1 MDLRKAPL
9 DLIDPFDPL
18 NFLNPLYRLRRLLMN
33 LKKTPLALSL
43 AMTLSL
49 GVMGAAGN
57 ASAAEIVIATVN
69 NGHMIEMQKLTPF
82 FEKANPGIT
91 VKWVTLEEGVLRQR
105 VTTDIATKGGQFDVM
120 TIGMYETPIW
130 GKKGWLAELKT
141 DGAFDVD
148 DLLPAMRN
156 GLSVDGKL
164 YAAPFYGES
173 SMLMYRKDLTD
184 KAGVKFAE
192 RPTWT
197 DVRDAAAKIH
207 DPKNGVYGICLRGK
221 PGWGDNMAFLTTMAN
236 SFGAQWFDMQWKP
249 QLTSK
254 PWKEAVTFYVDLL
267 KKYGPP
273 GSASNS
279 FNEILALYN
288 EGKCGMWIDATIAA
302 SFITDPKQSKVADK
316 VAFAQGPY
324 AVTQKGA
331 NWLWAWALAI
341 PAGTKNADSAQKF
354 IAWATSKDYINLVA
368 KEKGWAAVP
377 TGTRKSTYANPE
389 FMKAAKF
396 AAAEKAA
403 IDSANPNDSTLPKS
417 PYVGVQFAAIPEFQA
432 IGVAVGQQ
440 MSSALAGK
448 STVDA
453 ALKASQ
459 LVADR
464 EMRKGGYYK

>member
-1 MDLRKAPL
+1 MKLKAS
-9 DLIDPFDPL
+9 
-18 NFLNPLYRLRRLLMN
+18 
-33 LKKTPLALSL
+33 LALAFGL
-43 AMTLSL
+43 VA
-49 GVMGAAGN
+49 GAAF
-57 ASAAEIVIATVN
+57 AQTELVVATVN
-69 NGHMIEMQKLTPF
+69 NGHMIEMQKLTPH
-82 FEKANPGIT
+82 FEKANPDIK

-130 GKKGWLAELKT
+130 SKKGWLKEIKPDA
-141 DGAFDVD
+141 GYDVD
-148 DLLPAMRN
+148 DLLPAIRD

-184 KAGVKFAE
+184 KAGIKFAE
-192 RPTWT
+192 RPTWN

-221 PGWGDNMAFLTTMAN
+221 PGWGDNMAFLSTMAN
-236 SFGAQWFDMQWKP
+236 SFGAQWFDMSWKP
-249 QLTSK
+249 QLESK
-254 PWKEAVTFYVDLL
+254 PWKDAVTFYVDLL
-267 KKYGPP
+267 KNYGPP
-273 GSASNS
+273 GSAANS
-279 FNEILALYN
+279 FNEILALFN
-288 EGKCGMWIDATIAA
+288 EGKCGMWVDATIAA

-331 NWLWAWALAI
+331 NWLWAWSLAI
-341 PAGTKNADSAQKF
+341 PAGTKNTDAAQKF
-354 IAWATSKDYINLVA
+354 ISWATSKDYINLVG

-432 IGVAVGQQ
+432 IGLAVGQQ
-440 MSSALAGK
+440 MSSLLAGK
-448 STVDA
+448 TTVDA

-459 LVADR
+459 TAADR

>member
-1 MDLRKAPL
+1 MKLKATL
-9 DLIDPFDPL
+9 TIAVGLLI
-18 NFLNPLYRLRRLLMN
+18 
-33 LKKTPLALSL
+33 
-43 AMTLSL
+43 
-49 GVMGAAGN
+49 
-57 ASAAEIVIATVN
+57 ASAGAEATDLVIATVN

-82 FEKANPGIT
+82 FEKAYPDIK

-130 GKKGWLAELKT
+130 GKKGWLTEIKPDPAY
-141 DGAFDVD
+141 DVD

-173 SMLMYRKDLTD
+173 SMLMYRKDLAD
-184 KAGVKFAE
+184 KAGVTFAE
-192 RPTWT
+192 RPTWAQ
-197 DVRDAAAKIH
+197 VKDAAAKMN
-207 DPKNGVYGICLRGK
+207 DPKAGVYGICLRGK
-221 PGWGDNMAFLTTMAN
+221 PGWGDNMAFITTMVN
-236 SFGAQWFDMQWKP
+236 SYGGQWFDMSWKP
-249 QLTSK
+249 QLESK
-254 PWKEAVTFYVDLL
+254 PWHDAITDYVELL

-273 GSASNS
+273 GSSANS

-288 EGKCGMWIDATIAA
+288 EGKCAMWIDATIAA

-324 AVTQKGA
+324 SATQKGA

-341 PAGTKNADSAQKF
+341 PAGTKNADAAQKF
-354 IAWATSKDYINLVA
+354 INWATSKDYIALVA
-368 KEKGWAAVP
+368 KEKGWGSVP

-389 FMKAAKF
+389 FLKAAKF
-396 AAAEKAA
+396 ADAEKKA
-403 IDSANPNDSTLPKS
+403 IDSANANDSTLPKS

-432 IGVAVGQQ
+432 IGIAVGQQ

-448 STVDA
+448 VSVDE

-459 LVADR
+459 AAAER
-464 EMRKGGYYK
+464 EMKKGGYYK

>member
-1 MDLRKAPL
+1 MK
-9 DLIDPFDPL
+9 
-18 NFLNPLYRLRRLLMN
+18 
-33 LKKTPLALSL
+33 LKITLAL
-43 AMTLSL
+43 TLS
-49 GVMGAAGN
+49 MGLLAGTQAAT
-57 ASAAEIVIATVN
+57 EIVVATVN
-69 NGHMIEMQKLTPF
+69 NGHMIEMQKLTPH
-82 FEKANPGIT
+82 FERANPDIK

-130 GKKGWLAELKT
+130 GKKGWLNEIKT
-141 DGAFDVD
+141 TPAYDVD

-156 GLSVDGKL
+156 GLSVNGKL

-184 KAGVKFAE
+184 KAGITFAE
-192 RPTWT
+192 RPTWN

-207 DPKNGVYGICLRGK
+207 DPKGGVYGICLRGK
-221 PGWGDNMAFLTTMAN
+221 PGWGDNMAFLSTMVN
-236 SFGAQWFDMQWKP
+236 SFGGQWFDMAWKP
-249 QLTSK
+249 QLESK
-254 PWKEAVTFYVDLL
+254 PWKDAVTFYVDLL

-273 GSASNS
+273 GSSSNS

-288 EGKCGMWIDATIAA
+288 EGKCGMWVDATIAA

-324 AVTQKGA
+324 TATTKGA
-331 NWLWAWALAI
+331 NWLWAWSLAI
-341 PAGTKNADSAQKF
+341 PAGTKNAEASQKF
-354 IAWATSKDYINLVA
+354 IAWATSKEYINLVG

-377 TGTRKSTYANPE
+377 TGTRKSTYANAE
-389 FMKAAKF
+389 FQKAAKF
-396 AAAEKAA
+396 AEAEKKA

-432 IGVAVGQQ
+432 IGLAVGQQ

-448 STVDA
+448 STVDN

-459 LVADR
+459 VVADR
-464 EMRKGGYYK
+464 EMRKAGYYK

>member
-1 MDLRKAPL
+1 MKLKAS
-9 DLIDPFDPL
+9 
-18 NFLNPLYRLRRLLMN
+18 
-33 LKKTPLALSL
+33 LAL
-43 AMTLSL
+43 AFGL
-49 GVMGAAGN
+49 GTACAV
-57 ASAAEIVIATVN
+57 SATDLVIATVN
-69 NGHMIEMQKLTPF
+69 NGHMIEMQKHTAD
-82 FEKANPGIT
+82 FEKAHPDIKL
-91 VKWVTLEEGVLRQR
+91 KWVTLEEGTLRSR

-130 GKKGWLAELKT
+130 GKKGWLKELKP
-141 DGAFDVD
+141 DASYDVD

-164 YAAPFYGES
+164 YAVPFYGES

-184 KAGVKFAE
+184 KAGIKFSD
-192 RPTWT
+192 RPTWEE
-197 DVRDAAAKIH
+197 VRTAAEKIN
-207 DPKNGVYGICLRGK
+207 DPKAGVYGICLRGK
-221 PGWGDNMAFLTTMAN
+221 PGWGDNMAFITTMVN
-236 SFGAQWFDMQWKP
+236 SFGGQWFDMGWKP
-249 QLTSK
+249 QLESK
-254 PWKEAVTFYVDLL
+254 PWHDAITFYVDLL

-273 GSASNS
+273 GSSANS

-324 AVTQKGA
+324 TATQKGA

-341 PAGTKNADSAQKF
+341 PAGTKNTEAAQKF
-354 IAWATSKDYINLVA
+354 VTWATSKEYINLIA
-368 KEKGWAAVP
+368 KDKGWAAVP

-396 AAAEKAA
+396 AEAEKKA

-432 IGVAVGQQ
+432 IGIAVGQQ
-440 MSSALAGK
+440 MSAALSGK
-448 STVDA
+448 ETVDQ
-453 ALKASQ
+453 ALKAAQ
-459 LVADR
+459 AAAER
-464 EMRKGGYYK
+464 EMKKGGYYK

>member
-1 MDLRKAPL
+1 MT
-9 DLIDPFDPL
+9 
-18 NFLNPLYRLRRLLMN
+18 
-33 LKKTPLALSL
+33 LKTKLALSL
-43 AMTLSL
+43 SLS
-49 GVMGAAGN
+49 MAIATGAF
-57 ASAAEIVIATVN
+57 AATEIVVATVN
-69 NGHMIEMQKLTPF
+69 NGHMIEMQKLTPH
-82 FEKANPGIT
+82 FEKAFPDIK
-91 VKWVTLEEGVLRQR
+91 VKWVTLEEGMLRQR

-130 GKKGWLAELKT
+130 GKKGWLKEIKPDAAY
-141 DGAFDVD
+141 DID
-148 DLLPAMRN
+148 DLLPAMRD

-184 KAGVKFAE
+184 KAGIKFAD
-192 RPTWT
+192 RPTWN

-236 SFGAQWFDMQWKP
+236 SFGAQLFDMNWKP
-249 QLTSK
+249 QFESK
-254 PWKEAVTFYVDLL
+254 PWKDAATFYVDLL

-273 GSASNS
+273 GSSANS

-288 EGKCGMWIDATIAA
+288 EGKCGMWVDATIAA

-331 NWLWAWALAI
+331 NWLWAWSLAI
-341 PAGTKNADSAQKF
+341 PAGTKNTEAAQKF
-354 IAWATSKDYINLVA
+354 ISWATSKEYINLVG
-368 KEKGWAAVP
+368 KEKGWASVP
-377 TGTRKSTYANPE
+377 TGTRKSTYANAD
-389 FMKAAKF
+389 FQKAAKF
-396 AAAEKAA
+396 ATAEKAA
-403 IDSANPNDSTLPKS
+403 IDSANPNDSTLAKS

-432 IGVAVGQQ
+432 IGIAVGQQ
-440 MSSALAGK
+440 MSAALAGK
-448 STVDA
+448 TSVDD
-453 ALKASQ
+453 ALKTSQ
-459 LVADR
+459 KAADR

>member
-1 MDLRKAPL
+1 MKLKAS
-9 DLIDPFDPL
+9 
-18 NFLNPLYRLRRLLMN
+18 
-33 LKKTPLALSL
+33 LSL
-43 AMTLSL
+43 IFGLS
-49 GVMGAAGN
+49 AAVA
-57 ASAAEIVIATVN
+57 ASAGDLVIATVN
-69 NGHMIEMQKLTPF
+69 NGHMIEMQKLTPH
-82 FEKANPGIT
+82 FEKANPGVK
-91 VKWVTLEEGVLRQR
+91 VKWVTLEEGTLRSR

-130 GKKGWLAELKT
+130 GKKGWLNELKM
-141 DGAFDVD
+141 DAAYDVD

-184 KAGVKFAE
+184 KAGIKFAE
-192 RPTWT
+192 RPTWNE
-197 DVRDAAAKIH
+197 VRDAAAKIH

-221 PGWGDNMAFLTTMAN
+221 PGWGDNMAFLSTMAN
-236 SFGAQWFDMQWKP
+236 SFGAQWFDMSWKP
-249 QLTSK
+249 QLESK
-254 PWKEAVTFYVDLL
+254 PWKDAVTFYVDLL
-267 KKYGPP
+267 KNYGPP
-273 GSASNS
+273 GSSANS

-316 VAFAQGPY
+316 VAFAQGPQ
-324 AVTQKGA
+324 AVTTKGA
-331 NWLWAWALAI
+331 NWLWAWALGI
-341 PAGTKNADSAQKF
+341 PASTKNAADAQKF

-389 FMKAAKF
+389 FTKAAKF

-432 IGVAVGQQ
+432 IGIAVGQQ
-440 MSSALAGK
+440 MSAALAGK
-448 STVDA
+448 VTVDA

-459 LVADR
+459 AAADR